1 MKYLV
6 IHTHTLNNTISFCA
20 VFQKLQ
26 QAIGYQL
33 VTAHMPLKASKCPFK
48 KKNNLNLIR
57 LQRAAYCSLWWVIKR
72 KHITC
77 VKWSPHLARGLIA
90 AANHSQMV
98 PIGQVSGCLARRGV
112 MFDPPA
118 ALAGE
123 LSWGKTGSAP
133 GCTQR
138 KRSNLT
144 EGLVVHSGKK
154 QAQQSG
160 FSCGLAGSHPVSL
173 TRPSH
178 ATGIVIGGVNTYKY
192 STIYNLL
199 IYSCAGGEEQVSCAY
214 ARRELKNAI

>member
-1 MKYLV
+1 M
-6 IHTHTLNNTISFCA
+6 
-20 VFQKLQ
+20 
-26 QAIGYQL
+26 
-33 VTAHMPLKASKCPFK
+33 
-48 KKNNLNLIR
+48 
-57 LQRAAYCSLWWVIKR
+57 
-72 KHITC
+72 
-77 VKWSPHLARGLIA
+77 KWSPHLARGLIVSGGGGHAPAA

-112 MFDPPA
+112 VFDPPA

-144 EGLVVHSGKK
+144 EGLVVHRGKK

-173 TRPSH
+173 TRSSH

-192 STIYNLL
+192 STVYNLL
-199 IYSCAGGEEQVSCAY
+199 IYSRAGGEEQVSCAY
-214 ARRELKNAI
+214 VRRELKNAI